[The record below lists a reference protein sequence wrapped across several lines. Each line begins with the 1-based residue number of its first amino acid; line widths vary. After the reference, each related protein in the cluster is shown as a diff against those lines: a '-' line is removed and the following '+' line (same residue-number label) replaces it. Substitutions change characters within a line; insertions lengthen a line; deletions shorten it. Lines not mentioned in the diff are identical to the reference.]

1 MSGGTHLCHA
11 RGCDRRIAVEL
22 FMCRDCNLLVP
33 EDIRR
38 RLLKRHPDVEARR
51 DAIEAVAA
59 ARDGFRALADRQGEL
74 FGGAS

>member
-1 MSGGTHLCHA
+1 MSSGGTHLCHA

-38 RLLKRHPDVEARR
+38 RLLKRHPDVEAKR
-51 DAIEAVAA
+51 DAVEAVAA
-59 ARDGFRALADRQGEL
+59 AKAGRDRETAQGEL